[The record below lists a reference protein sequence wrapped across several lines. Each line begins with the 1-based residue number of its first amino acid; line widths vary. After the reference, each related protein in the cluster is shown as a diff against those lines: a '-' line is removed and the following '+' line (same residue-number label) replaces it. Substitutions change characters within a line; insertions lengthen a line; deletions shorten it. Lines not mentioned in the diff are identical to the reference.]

1 MLLSALNRQSMI
13 QRGVAVGKQD
23 AFNSDG
29 AALVVGESDRVY
41 PICNLAGKL
50 GHIRAN
56 GHRPALY
63 GGEKTAGLKLG
74 FGILEKLCDQSPAD
88 SLVCSCH
95 AVAER
100 SAYHVS
106 FDRAKLENFRGDLSG
121 HDEAKNC

>member
-1 MLLSALNRQSMI
+1 MI
-13 QRGVAVGKQD
+13 QRGLAVRKQD

-74 FGILEKLCDQSPAD
+74 FGILDQLGNQTLAD
-88 SLVCSCH
+88 GLVGACNLVTKGAAC
-95 AVAER
+95 
-100 SAYHVS
+100 HVS
-106 FDRAKLENFRGDLSG
+106 HDRAKLGNFRGDLSG
-121 HDEAKNC
+121 HDEAQNC